1 MTLNNMIFPLSDALL
16 KKALTHSSAAKRDNI
31 ESNERLEF
39 LGDAVLELII
49 SKELMERFPNAD
61 EGELSRM
68 RANIVS
74 EKSLSKIAL
83 VWGLDKKIKT
93 VDPNAAKLPSVLS
106 DAVEAIIGAV
116 YTEHGLENT
125 ADFVLEQLSE
135 LLDSAVEITESYDYK
150 TKLQEILQANG
161 DKTPEYVVK
170 SEVGEGNEKEFV
182 IAVLFNGEELAKS
195 SAKSKKQ
202 AGQNAAKL
210 ALESIKKNER

>member
-1 MTLNNMIFPLSDALL
+1 MTLNKMIFPLSDALL
-16 KKALTHSSAAKRDNI
+16 KKALTHSSVAKRDNI

-49 SKELMERFPNAD
+49 SKELMERFPNAH

-83 VWGLDKKIKT
+83 LWGLDKKIKT

-170 SEVGEGNEKEFV
+170 GEVGEGNEKEFV
-182 IAVLFNGEELAKS
+182 IAVLFNGKELAKS
-195 SAKSKKQ
+195 NGKSKKQ

-210 ALESIKKNER
+210 ALESIKKDER